1 MITNAC
7 KNERRVRVHERIRNK
22 ITGSASRPRMCVFRS
37 LKHFSVQVIDDTSGK
52 VLLSAS
58 TNDKALREKFK
69 QGGNIDAATRIGT
82 IIAEGALDKGI
93 RQVVM
98 DRGGYLYH
106 GRVKA
111 FAEAARKAGLE
122 F

>member
-22 ITGSASRPRMCVFRS
+22 ITGNASRPRMCVFRS
-37 LKHFSVQVIDDTSGK
+37 LKHFSVQVIDDTLGK

-69 QGGNIDAATRIGT
+69 QGGNIDAAARIGT